1 MKLRLAFLLVL
12 AAPALAQAGCSRPFN
27 APVSPLG
34 MSVIIEK
41 GAVAGTYPT
50 LLRAMGERN
59 GCEFKFTPVPRA
71 RQEAMFET
79 GRADLLVPASRTP
92 RRDRFGYF
100 IPLIASRAAILS
112 IDHER
117 APLHS
122 FDELLER
129 KNLRVALVRGF
140 DYGENY
146 QTLVKK
152 LTAQGRVFFEPD
164 ALGVARLLD
173 AGFADVTVLTP
184 ATLGGAILTNTR
196 VEAMLAK
203 LRIELVEDLPWGES
217 GIYVSKSA
225 VSSKDRAILEHM
237 LNGAVKSGVVWESVR
252 KQYPPTLIEGT
263 MRSR

>member
-1 MKLRLAFLLVL
+1 MKLRLALLFVL
-12 AAPALAQAGCSRPFN
+12 AAPALAQAGCSRAFS

-34 MSVIIEK
+34 MSVVVNH
-41 GAVAGTYPT
+41 GAITGAYPA
-50 LLRAMGERN
+50 LLRALGEKN

-71 RQEAMFET
+71 RQEAMFEA
-79 GRADLLVPASRTP
+79 GRADLLIPASRTP

-112 IDHER
+112 VDHER
-117 APLHS
+117 APLRS
-122 FDELLER
+122 FDELLVR
-129 KNLRVALVRGF
+129 KDLRVALVRGF

-146 QTLVKK
+146 QALVKQ

-164 ALGVARLLD
+164 ALGVARLLN
-173 AGFADVTVLTP
+173 AGFADVSVITP
-184 ATLGGAILTNTR
+184 ATLGGAILTDSR
-196 VEAMLAK
+196 VEAMLDK

-225 VSSKDRAILEHM
+225 VSAKDRAILEHM
-237 LNGAVKSGVVWESVR
+237 VNSAVKSGVVWENVR
-252 KQYPPTLIEGT
+252 KQYPPALIEGT